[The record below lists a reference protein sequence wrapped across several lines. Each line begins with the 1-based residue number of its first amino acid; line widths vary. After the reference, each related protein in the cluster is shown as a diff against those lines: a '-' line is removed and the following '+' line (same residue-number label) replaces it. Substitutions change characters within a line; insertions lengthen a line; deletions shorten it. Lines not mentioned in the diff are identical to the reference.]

1 MLHVMIDLGGS
12 QQRLG
17 RNAAPV
23 QADAAEVGF
32 LDNRGLEAE
41 LSGTNSCNIAAGA
54 RADDNDVEGSVGHFR
69 LHLAQAIAM
78 RRPRRFKVLKVH
90 VEGAFANEDC
100 RDRNIC
106 RISHCAS
113 ATVHRGTHI
122 CTRPTPSRSQLMWWR
137 PLSKRPRPRTQNGT
151 RNRT

>member
-17 RNAAPV
+17 RDAAPV

-32 LDNRGLEAE
+32 LDDRGLEAE
-41 LSGTNSCNIAAGA
+41 LGSTNGCNLAAGA
-54 RADDNDVEGSVGHFR
+54 GADDNDVEGSVGHFG
-69 LHLAQAIAM
+69 LHLAQAIAL
-78 RRPRRFKVLKVH
+78 RRPRRFKVLNVH
-90 VEGAFANEDC
+90 VEAAFANVDC

-113 ATVHRGTHI
+113 ATVHSGTNI
-122 CTRPTPSRSQLMWWR
+122 CTRPTPSRSQLTWR
-137 PLSKRPRPRTQNGT
+137 TPLSKRPRMTT
-151 RNRT
+151 RN